1 MSIAVLR
8 KKTKFKNRVGANR
21 TDYNY
26 IGQPKGLAYKGFAL
40 NMSNRGNVTG
50 RNYNSGVHT
59 SSSSCHCKTSLI
71 SANERQSNCVS
82 CNKSVVAKQIS
93 YRNYIRRATESVS
106 NEKGS
111 SLRARVSAGEGKSTW
126 KRGPSFDM
134 GLFIDNK
141 KSSVIQ
147 CTEPVGTNDDGFDAN
162 GCFFHNK
169 IRNPTKNTCN
179 VTLGK
184 TSYTRISEIPCN
196 TSKSILKNTAS
207 DQIARV
213 KANRVCKT
221 QQNGSCVNGGQEYES
236 PIMNDNQRRIC

>member
-8 KKTKFKNRVGANR
+8 KKTKFKDRVGANR

-50 RNYNSGVHT
+50 RNYNSGVHN
-59 SSSSCHCKTSLI
+59 SSSSCH
-71 SANERQSNCVS
+71 